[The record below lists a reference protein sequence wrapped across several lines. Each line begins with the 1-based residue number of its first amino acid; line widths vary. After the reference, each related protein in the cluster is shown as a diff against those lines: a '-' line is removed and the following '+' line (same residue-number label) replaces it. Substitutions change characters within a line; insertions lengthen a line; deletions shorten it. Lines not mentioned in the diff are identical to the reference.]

1 MADLNE
7 ILKQVEQLSESDIER
22 HRSKLVQAQKYIQNV
37 GTYSDL
43 PTEILDNYLKL
54 SVIVEAHRAKSPNA
68 DLSIYDNILFTLQ
81 KCVNYIE
88 YISQIEQRSDYV
100 QSMIQS
106 QSVIISDLQK
116 ELQEYRG
123 IESAILSNTLA
134 EKIGTVLKKIK
145 L

>member
-1 MADLNE
+1 MKDLNE

-22 HRSKLVQAQKYIQNV
+22 HRQKLKQAQKYIQNV

-54 SVIVEAHRAKSPNA
+54 SVIVESHRAKSPNA
-68 DLSIYDNILFTLQ
+68 DFSIYDNILFTLQ
-81 KCVNYIE
+81 KCVNYVE
-88 YISQIEQRSDYV
+88 YISQIEQRADYT
-100 QSMIQS
+100 QSIIQS

-123 IESAILSNTLA
+123 IESAILSNTLSD
-134 EKIGTVLKKIK
+134 KIGTVLKKIK